1 MAEWINTPVIIIAV
15 LTLLGILWKAASWQG
30 SVNADLSAW
39 KASTDRERA
48 EWKDQAERG
57 RAEWQQQAERDRAEW
72 KEQVERGRAESQQQ
86 AERDQ
91 AEWKEQAERDRAEW
105 KEQAERDRSVTQEF
119 MREIRDDIKNI
130 FSRLGPAPVVGKSPL
145 QLTDFGETIAA
156 HVAAYQWAQSLAPTL
171 IDRVE
176 GKQPFQI
183 DEFCDSYVSNELDEA
198 METLVSS
205 ASYQHALSKDGVR
218 SVLRVVLRDELL
230 RMTSGGTVSQQG

>member
-1 MAEWINTPVIIIAV
+1 MAEWIDTPVIIIAV

-39 KASTDRERA
+39 KASTDR
-48 EWKDQAERG
+48 
-57 RAEWQQQAERDRAEW
+57 DRAEW
-72 KEQVERGRAESQQQ
+72 KQ
-86 AERDQ
+86 
-91 AEWKEQAERDRAEW
+91 
-105 KEQAERDRSVTQEF
+105 QAERDRSVTQEL
-119 MREIRDDIKNI
+119 MREIRDGIKNI

-156 HVAAYQWAQSLAPTL
+156 HVAPYEWAKSLAPTL

-183 DEFCDSYVSNELDEA
+183 DEFCDSYVSNELDEH

-230 RMTSGGTVSQQG
+230 GMTPGGTVSQQG

>member
-39 KASTDRERA
+39 KASTDR
-48 EWKDQAERG
+48 
-57 RAEWQQQAERDRAEW
+57 DRAEW
-72 KEQVERGRAESQQQ
+72 KQ
-86 AERDQ
+86 
-91 AEWKEQAERDRAEW
+91 QAERDRAEW

-130 FSRLGPAPVVGKSPL
+130 FSRLGPAPVVSKSPL
-145 QLTDFGETIAA
+145 QLTEFGETIAA
-156 HVAAYQWAQSLAPTL
+156 HAAAYEWAKSLAPTL

-183 DEFCDSYVSNELDEA
+183 DEFCDSYVSNELDED

-205 ASYQHALSKDGVR
+205 ASYQHALSNDGVR

-230 RMTSGGTVSQQG
+230 GMTPGGTVSQQGYAAMQFDSSVPSSA

>member
-30 SVNADLSAW
+30 SVNADLTEW
-39 KASTDRERA
+39 KASTDR
-48 EWKDQAERG
+48 
-57 RAEWQQQAERDRAEW
+57 DRAEW
-72 KEQVERGRAESQQQ
+72 KQ
-86 AERDQ
+86 
-91 AEWKEQAERDRAEW
+91 QAERDRAEW
-105 KEQAERDRSVTQEF
+105 KEQAERDRSLTQEF
-119 MREIRDDIKNI
+119 MREIRDDIENI

-156 HVAAYQWAQSLAPTL
+156 HVAAYEWAKRLVPTL

-205 ASYQHALSKDGVR
+205 AAYQHALGKDGVR
-218 SVLRVVLRDELL
+218 SVLRVVLREELL
-230 RMTSGGTVSQQG
+230 RMTPGGTVSKQGYPAVQIDGSAASLA

>member
-1 MAEWINTPVIIIAV
+1 MAEWIDTPVIIIAV

-39 KASTDRERA
+39 KASTDRDRA
-48 EWKDQAERG
+48 EWK
-57 RAEWQQQAERDRAEW
+57 QQAERDRAEW
-72 KEQVERGRAESQQQ
+72 KQ
-86 AERDQ
+86 
-91 AEWKEQAERDRAEW
+91 QAERDRAEW
-105 KEQAERDRSVTQEF
+105 KEQAERDRSVTQEL
-119 MREIRDDIKNI
+119 MREIRDGIKNI

-156 HVAAYQWAQSLAPTL
+156 HVAPYEWAKSLAPTL

-176 GKQPFQI
+176 GKRPFQI
-183 DEFCDSYVSNELDEA
+183 DEFCDSYVSNELDEH

-230 RMTSGGTVSQQG
+230 GMTPGGTVSQQG